1 MFSTYYKN
9 KKKQMEDNLTS
20 GAGRAG
26 FTTVA
31 FLTWKSRTPTIS
43 RTTLDA
49 FKPHNIMITLTAV
62 CTRYADLLKST
73 GTCVMLQQAGYIITA
88 VCLKVSTSVGYV
100 RWISGWTAVST

>member
-1 MFSTYYKN
+1 MSWDQHNVFYILQEQ
-9 KKKQMEDNLTS
+9 KKQMEDNLTS

-88 VCLKVSTSVGYV
+88 VCLKVCL
-100 RWISGWTAVST
+100 RQ